1 MSDDNEKDDDQK
13 TEEPSEK
20 RLEDA
25 QKEGQ
30 AVVSKEIVH
39 WVMLT
44 ASATVLLLI
53 MPSSSKKIAKTILPL
68 LSMPHEILFEPAAIK
83 HLLFSLFGNVLL
95 ILALPLGVLVI
106 APLAAGIL
114 QVGTS
119 FSFSTLA
126 PKFDRISVIKGFGR
140 IFSQK
145 ALVEIIK
152 SILKIAV
159 LGTTL
164 FFTFKKQLYHVEA
177 WITLSL
183 RELHTLLQDL
193 IWEIFLIFLI
203 VLSFIAGV
211 DYLFQRYDFMKQL
224 KMTKQ
229 EVKDEHKESEGDPH
243 IRQKLRQL
251 RQEMSKKRM
260 MAAIP
265 TATAIITN
273 PTHFAVAILWD
284 QESMTAPKVV
294 AKGQDHIALK
304 IREIAEKN
312 KIPIVENPPL
322 ARSLF
327 DNIEI
332 EQEIQ
337 PQHYKAVAN
346 IIHLVAKIKQRQF

>member
-30 AVVSKEIVH
+30 AVVSKEVIH
-39 WVMLT
+39 WVML
-44 ASATVLLLI
+44 AACATVLLVVV
-53 MPSSSKKIAKTILPL
+53 PSSAKKIAKTILPL
-68 LSMPHEILFEPAAIK
+68 ISMPHEMLFEASAIN
-83 HLLFSLFGNVLL
+83 HLIFSLFGNVLL
-95 ILALPLGVLVI
+95 ILAVPLSILMI
-106 APLAAGIL
+106 APLAAGIA
-114 QVGTS
+114 QVGNS
-119 FSFSTLA
+119 FSFSVLA
-126 PKFDRISVIKGFGR
+126 PKFDRISPAKGFGR

-152 SILKIAV
+152 SLLKIAV
-159 LGTTL
+159 LGTAL
-164 FFTFKKQLYHVEA
+164 FFTFKSQLYHIEA

-183 RELHTLLQDL
+183 VELHTILQDL

-211 DYLFQRYDFMKQL
+211 DYLFQRYDFKKQL

-229 EVKDEHKESEGDPH
+229 EVKEEHKESEGDPH

-251 RQEMSKKRM
+251 RQERAKKRM
-260 MAAIP
+260 MSAIP

-273 PTHFAVAILWD
+273 PTHYAVAILWD
-284 QESMTAPKVV
+284 QSAMAAPRVV
-294 AKGQDHIALK
+294 AKGKDHIALK
-304 IREIAEKN
+304 IREIATKN
-312 KIPIVENPPL
+312 KVPIVENPPL

-327 DNIEI
+327 ENIEI

>member
-30 AVVSKEIVH
+30 AVVSKEVIH
-39 WVMLT
+39 WVML
-44 ASATVLLLI
+44 AACATVLLVVV
-53 MPSSSKKIAKTILPL
+53 PSSAKKIAKTILPL
-68 LSMPHEILFEPAAIK
+68 ISMPHEMLFEASAIN
-83 HLLFSLFGNVLL
+83 HLIFSLFGNVLL
-95 ILALPLGVLVI
+95 ILAVPLSILMI
-106 APLAAGIL
+106 APLAAGIA
-114 QVGTS
+114 QVGNS
-119 FSFSTLA
+119 FSFSVLA
-126 PKFDRISVIKGFGR
+126 PKFDRISPAKGFGR

-152 SILKIAV
+152 SLLKIAV
-159 LGTTL
+159 LGTAL
-164 FFTFKKQLYHVEA
+164 FFTFKSQLYHIEA

-183 RELHTLLQDL
+183 VELHTILQDL

-211 DYLFQRYDFMKQL
+211 DYLFQRYDFKKKL

-229 EVKDEHKESEGDPH
+229 EVKEEHKESEGDPH

-251 RQEMSKKRM
+251 RQERAKKRM
-260 MAAIP
+260 MSAIP

-273 PTHFAVAILWD
+273 PTHYAVAILWD
-284 QESMTAPKVV
+284 QSAMAAPRVV
-294 AKGQDHIALK
+294 AKGKDHIALK
-304 IREIAEKN
+304 IREIATKN
-312 KIPIVENPPL
+312 KVPIVENPPL

-327 DNIEI
+327 ENIEI

>member
-30 AVVSKEIVH
+30 AVVSKEVIH
-39 WVMLT
+39 WVML
-44 ASATVLLLI
+44 AACATVLLVVV
-53 MPSSSKKIAKTILPL
+53 PSSAKKIAKTILPL
-68 LSMPHEILFEPAAIK
+68 ISMPHEMLFEASAIN
-83 HLLFSLFGNVLL
+83 HLIFSLFGNVLL
-95 ILALPLGVLVI
+95 ILAVPLSILMI
-106 APLAAGIL
+106 APLAAGIA
-114 QVGTS
+114 QVGNS
-119 FSFSTLA
+119 FSFSVLA
-126 PKFDRISVIKGFGR
+126 PKFDRISPAKGFGR

-152 SILKIAV
+152 SLLKIAV
-159 LGTTL
+159 LGTAL
-164 FFTFKKQLYHVEA
+164 FFTFKSQLYHIEA

-183 RELHTLLQDL
+183 VELHTILQDL

-211 DYLFQRYDFMKQL
+211 DYLFQRYDFKKQL

-229 EVKDEHKESEGDPH
+229 EVKEEHKESEGDPH

-251 RQEMSKKRM
+251 RQERAKKRM
-260 MAAIP
+260 MSAIP

-273 PTHFAVAILWD
+273 PTHYAVAILWD
-284 QESMTAPKVV
+284 QSAMAAPRVV
-294 AKGQDHIALK
+294 AKGKDHIALK
-304 IREIAEKN
+304 IRDIATKN
-312 KIPIVENPPL
+312 KVPIVENPPL

-327 DNIEI
+327 ENIEI